1 MKTFQKLALVAA
13 ISAAPFAQAEL
24 VSISEEAMGDMTGQ
38 AGISIELDTAVTIAS
53 LAYGDTDGSTAGSSA
68 QGDITVTG
76 IAFGGGT
83 VGGASGVADDAR
95 FDNIKIDIDVDD
107 TAGVVIHLAAVDIQ
121 GALDGSNTAD
131 FGLSVASVTS
141 SAAVGDVTIA
151 SGINLAGT
159 LGPVDVNI
167 NNTGTGD
174 FISVKAFFEVTTGSL
189 DVDVIGLGVTNL
201 VIDQD
206 SNPFA
211 SDATYGSTG
220 GLNLDLVGTGDDNWA
235 MVALSVGTTSTTLTD
250 PAGVDTVV
258 DNALSVTIAALD
270 LDISA
275 DLTMGDIAGTA
286 LNLGSIAIQDLNMAP
301 GGVPTVLTIYGH

>member
-167 NNTGTGD
+167 NNVGAGD

-211 SDATYGSTG
+211 SDATYGTTG
-220 GLNLDLVGTGDDNWA
+220 LGLEAVGTGDDNWA

-250 PAGVDTVV
+250 PAGTDTVI
-258 DNALSVTIAALD
+258 DNALSVTIASLD

-275 DLTMGDIAGTA
+275 NLTMGDIAGTA